1 MPKWKQLDASVILEA
16 CNLPNLEFP
25 TRSSLTRSPENSS
38 PKKTRGGF
46 GHRMQKTCQ
55 IGLGVGVN
63 NEMKVLRPSKD
74 CWCYWFHPKLR
85 IYVLETRKNLDEYR
99 ICFHRSA
106 RCSAHRCLPVG
117 NGSEHGRPVAA
128 QRWRGE
134 GTKWPVDGTT
144 GGWFAELTIEHG
156 VKLGFCNQKYFFL
169 PMNNGNWVCLKLGYT
184 QLSEGNLW
192 LAMISQ
198 CIKGVIFSDKP
209 KSLQTFNRDS
219 AVYSIHQWMNRQTN
233 DTWICKQYM
242 NRKTVNEHAKKY
254 TL

>member
-1 MPKWKQLDASVILEA
+1 
-16 CNLPNLEFP
+16 
-25 TRSSLTRSPENSS
+25 
-38 PKKTRGGF
+38 
-46 GHRMQKTCQ
+46 
-55 IGLGVGVN
+55 
-63 NEMKVLRPSKD
+63 
-74 CWCYWFHPKLR
+74 
-85 IYVLETRKNLDEYR
+85 
-99 ICFHRSA
+99 
-106 RCSAHRCLPVG
+106 
-117 NGSEHGRPVAA
+117 
-128 QRWRGE
+128 
-134 GTKWPVDGTT
+134 
-144 GGWFAELTIEHG
+144 
-156 VKLGFCNQKYFFL
+156 L
-169 PMNNGNWVCLKLGYT
+169 PMNNGIWVCLKLGYT

>member
-1 MPKWKQLDASVILEA
+1 MQCPSLPSGRERFWAWQTRCCSKMKRRRDEVTSGWYHWWLVCRINYRTWGKIGIL
-16 CNLPNLEFP
+16 
-25 TRSSLTRSPENSS
+25 
-38 PKKTRGGF
+38 
-46 GHRMQKTCQ
+46 Q
-55 IGLGVGVN
+55 
-63 NEMKVLRPSKD
+63 SKI
-74 CWCYWFHPKLR
+74 F
-85 IYVLETRKNLDEYR
+85 
-99 ICFHRSA
+99 
-106 RCSAHRCLPVG
+106 
-117 NGSEHGRPVAA
+117 
-128 QRWRGE
+128 
-134 GTKWPVDGTT
+134 
-144 GGWFAELTIEHG
+144 
-156 VKLGFCNQKYFFL
+156 FFL

-184 QLSEGNLW
+184 QLLEGNLW